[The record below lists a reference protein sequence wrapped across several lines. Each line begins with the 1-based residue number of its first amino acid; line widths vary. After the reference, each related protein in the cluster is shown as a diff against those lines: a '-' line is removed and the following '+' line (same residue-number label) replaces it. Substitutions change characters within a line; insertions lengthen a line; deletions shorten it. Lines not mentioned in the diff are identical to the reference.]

1 MKKIVQR
8 VSLSLLI
15 IMLFAPLFTGCDNRK
30 VEKHSLD
37 VVSGVFFFD
46 SIPFKIGSVS
56 LDYARLP
63 RGYWEQRIQLVK
75 ELGVNTIMVR
85 VPWMLHEPE
94 EGAFCF
100 DGDCDIREFCSLA
113 QENGLLVWLHV
124 GPYVDAH
131 LDMGGMPW
139 WLLKDEKLNLR
150 SRQKQFMDKVGRF
163 YRALASQLADRQLSR
178 GGNIA
183 LIHIEEPDGLQPNHK
198 AYLAALCDSVRS
210 AGFNETLLTVVTTK
224 ENVHQ
229 VPIDKALAAYS
240 IDDKQ
245 SAMSNFAGARKHNP
259 NSPVLCFDVAR
270 SCWHVWGERVPLR
283 NLDKPF
289 ARLFEVFEGSG
300 SANVSVALGGTSFGH
315 LAGAEIRDGR
325 FRPFSTAYDNNS
337 IFNESGRY
345 REAITIYRDAF
356 HRSATQVLPAKV
368 DSVEIFELDIFPE
381 TAVTSY
387 SPLFEG
393 LPQAVASERP
403 LTFEQCNLGYGAV
416 LYSATLP
423 VITGGGSLAFD
434 GVCDNAQIFIDG
446 KRVAMLSRVDGDSI
460 VALPAEASGAK
471 IEILVDAFGRT
482 SNIFGYKDYK
492 GIVGSVYIV
501 DAKGVKTEITAWENT
516 PIPADYLYASAHTF
530 GKITKAGEPGY
541 YRTTFNSPVRSDFFL
556 YIGTWGR
563 GEVWINGHS
572 LGRFWSR
579 GPQRTL
585 YVPGCWL
592 KEKDNELLILDY
604 SGPTLP
610 VVEGYK
616 SAILD

>member
-8 VSLSLLI
+8 VSLSLLV

-30 VEKHSLD
+30 EEKHSLD
-37 VVSGVFFFD
+37 VVSGAFFFD

-56 LDYARLP
+56 LDYSRLP
-63 RGYWEQRIQLVK
+63 RGYWEQRLQLIK
-75 ELGVNTIMVR
+75 GLGVNTIMVR
-85 VPWMLHEPE
+85 VPWMLHEPQ
-94 EGAFCF
+94 EGTFCF
-100 DGDCDIREFCSLA
+100 DGECDVREFCSLA

-139 WLLKDEKLNLR
+139 WLLKDKNISLR
-150 SRQKQFMDKVGRF
+150 SRQKLFMDKVGRYF
-163 YRALASQLADRQLSR
+163 HALASELADMQLSR
-178 GGNIA
+178 GGNIS

-210 AGFNETLLTVVTTK
+210 AGFSETLLTVVTTK

-229 VPIDKALAAYS
+229 VPVDKALAAYS
-240 IDDKQ
+240 IGDKQ

-270 SCWHVWGERVPLR
+270 SCNHVWGERVPRR
-283 NLDKPF
+283 NLDKTF
-289 ARLFEVFEGSG
+289 ARMFEVFEGSG

-315 LAGAEIRDGR
+315 LSGAEIMDGR
-325 FRPFSTAYDNNS
+325 FRPFSTTYDNNS

-345 REAITIYRDAF
+345 REAITMFREAF
-356 HRSATQVLPAKV
+356 HRSATQVLPAKI
-368 DSVEIFELDIFPE
+368 DTAEIFELNMFPE
-381 TAVTSY
+381 TVVNSY
-387 SPLFEG
+387 SPLFEN
-393 LPQAVASERP
+393 LPQAIASEQP
-403 LTFEQCNLGYGAV
+403 LTFEQCGVGHGAV

-423 VITGGGSLAFD
+423 KIEEGSKLSFD
-434 GVCDNAQIFIDG
+434 AVHDNAQIFIGG
-446 KRVAMLSRVDGDSI
+446 KRVAQLSRLSGDSI
-460 VALPAEASGAK
+460 ISLSAEASDAT
-471 IEILVDAFGRT
+471 IDILVDAFGRVA
-482 SNIFGYKDYK
+482 NVFGYKDYK
-492 GIVGSVYIV
+492 GIVGRVFLT
-501 DAKGVKTEITAWENT
+501 DARGNRKALVGWENT
-516 PIPADYLYASAHTF
+516 PIAADYNRASSRPF
-530 GKITKAGEPGY
+530 GALKSVGQPGY
-541 YRTTFNSPVRSDFFL
+541 YRTTFTLPAKGDFYL
-556 YIGTWGR
+556 YMGTWGR

-604 SGPTLP
+604 VGPSIP
-610 VVEGYK
+610 VVEGFK

>member
-94 EGAFCF
+94 EGAFSF

-345 REAITIYRDAF
+345 REAITMYREAF
-356 HRSATQVLPAKV
+356 YRSATQVLPAKV
-368 DSVEIFELDIFPE
+368 DSVPIYEMNMLPE
-381 TAVTSY
+381 TAVISF
-387 SPLFEG
+387 SSLFDS
-393 LPQAVASERP
+393 LPQAITSQQP
-403 LTFEQCNLGYGAV
+403 LTFEQCGIGYGAV
-416 LYSATLP
+416 LYTTTLP
-423 VITGGGSLAFD
+423 EIKKGSKLSFD
-434 GVCDNAQIFIDG
+434 ALRDNAQLFIDG

-460 VALPAEASGAK
+460 IALPEEASGAT
-471 IEILVDAFGRT
+471 IQILVDAFGRV
-482 SNIFGYKDYK
+482 SNLFKYKDYK
-492 GIVGSVYIV
+492 GIVGNVSVV
-501 DAKGVKTEITAWENT
+501 DSKGARTNLINWENT
-516 PIPADYLYASAHTF
+516 PLSADYSNASVRAF
-530 GKITKAGEPGY
+530 GDLTKTGEPGY
-541 YRTTFNSPVRSDFFL
+541 YRTLFDAPGKGDFFL
-556 YIGTWGR
+556 FTGSWGR
-563 GEVWINGHS
+563 GEMWINGHS
-572 LGRFWSR
+572 LGRFWNR
-579 GPQRTL
+579 GAQKTL

-592 KEKDNELLILDY
+592 KEKGNELIILDY
-604 SGPTLP
+604 VGPTQP